1 MNKFLEITDKDRRE
15 FVSRAGEKL
24 KFALDEFDIDIK
36 DKICADLGC
45 STGGFTDCL
54 LQKGAKKVYSVDTGK
69 GVLEW
74 KLREDDRVV
83 VMESENAL
91 HIKLPEKVDFIS
103 IDVGWTPQKLI
114 IPKALDLLK
123 DDGEIISLIKP
134 HYEVQKSKVSEELT
148 AEILKKSKLEI
159 EELGGK
165 ILGVMESPITG
176 KKGKNKEY
184 LIWIHPVR
192 NKKSK
197 VSVISNRM
205 IRK

>member
-123 DDGEIISLIKP
+123 DDGEIIPLIKP